1 MKLTEK
7 DKDFIEKLKILL
19 ESKELSIELVDDG
32 LLRLVLRQNYG
43 DKIESEFKMTRQG
56 VRWRFHRLFNEV
68 YLNAYLTIFWIE
80 SNFGVGLRE
89 KVIRIAKQQ
98 VELRKKAQKTGF
110 MPACRRENEL
120 KSLK

>member
-1 MKLTEK
+1 MKMTEK
-7 DKDFIEKLKILL
+7 DKDFIEKLKALV
-19 ESKELSIELVDDG
+19 ESKDLCIELIDDG

-80 SNFGVGLRE
+80 SNFGVELRE

-98 VELRKKAQKTGF
+98 VRLRKRAQKAGF
-110 MPACRRENEL
+110 MPACRRENDS

>member
-19 ESKELSIELVDDG
+19 ESKELYIELVDDG

-56 VRWRFHRLFNEV
+56 VRWRFHRLFNEI

-80 SNFGVGLRE
+80 SNFGVELRE
-89 KVIRIAKQQ
+89 KVIRIAKQH

-110 MPACRRENEL
+110 LPACRRENGS

>member
-7 DKDFIEKLKILL
+7 DKDFIEKLNILL
-19 ESKELSIELVDDG
+19 ESKNLSIELIDDG

-56 VRWRFHRLFNEV
+56 VRWRFHRLFSEV

-98 VELRKKAQKTGF
+98 VKLRKKAQKTGF
-110 MPACRRENEL
+110 MPACRRE
-120 KSLK
+120 